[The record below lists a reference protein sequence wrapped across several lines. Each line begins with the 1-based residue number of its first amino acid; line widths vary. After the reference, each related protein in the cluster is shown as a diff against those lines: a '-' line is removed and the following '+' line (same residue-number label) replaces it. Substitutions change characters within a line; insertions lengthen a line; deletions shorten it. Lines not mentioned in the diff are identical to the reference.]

1 MTSTDSETNTNPQL
15 SEIPS
20 HPPIQNWEA
29 WISDLLPALAEA
41 ASLRIAQ
48 DLSLEYI
55 GTSPITSFEP
65 AGPGLLISL
74 SSAGLLNG
82 SIHLPFEADL
92 ACSLADAS
100 CYGQADQPD
109 QEQIQVLDEAR
120 AQAVEDLVAVS
131 AQTLVDSL
139 IQNQNIQ
146 FELAVSDREHL
157 PDPVQENQH
166 LPRFLSEPAW
176 QISADLI
183 LNQRVIGRALV
194 LLPLSLFQSEEIE
207 LEEDDNDGLNIKQ
220 EEMAALVADKQSG
233 EQETKAAN
241 EQETAQKEPAELDS
255 AEPAQEEA
263 PAEPEAET
271 SPAAEPAK
279 ETSKART
286 VNIHI
291 LQTTLLHA
299 SYQVEEELGGLLGE
313 SFELYDY
320 LSRIISKQDFLSQ
333 FQSRVIV
340 TNLAVSGDKYGTA
353 FSVMTLSDAITLGG
367 TLIMLPQDEI
377 SKKIKSGQ
385 LREDE
390 EDAFGEVINILTG
403 AYSHAFGEFFP
414 SKLRLKKDRMSNV
427 APTKVDIS
435 SLEPFPD
442 AEYFLASYQMRLGNQ
457 SLDQMHILIPPDL
470 VSMSMQDV
478 ENLKKNPSS
487 GTSGQAS
494 AKSPGTIHIQGQVG
508 GGGQPAIAVIS
519 EDSQQAQFFSS
530 SLEAEGVE
538 LIKLKVRDKM
548 RERLQS
554 YNVLG
559 AFLVLKKIDD
569 KSLASLI
576 KVRSMLK
583 GRCPLIIAGPE
594 WTKAKVLQAVRYG
607 VKDILTTPADPA
619 QVVEKTHKHML
630 GQAVQ

>member
-1 MTSTDSETNTNPQL
+1 MTSTDSETNTNSQA
-15 SEIPS
+15 SEIPG
-20 HPPIQNWEA
+20 HPPIPNWDA
-29 WISDLLPALAEA
+29 WISDLLPTLAEA
-41 ASLRIAQ
+41 ASIRIGQ

-55 GTSPITSFEP
+55 ETSPITSFEP

-82 SIHLPFEADL
+82 SIHLPFEAGL
-92 ACSLADAS
+92 ASSLANA

-109 QEQIQVLDEAR
+109 PEQAQVLDEAR

-139 IQNQNIQ
+139 TQNQNIQ
-146 FELAVSDREHL
+146 SELAVSDREHL
-157 PDPVQENQH
+157 PDPAQENQS
-166 LPRFLSEPAW
+166 LPRFLSGPAW
-176 QISADLI
+176 QISVDLA
-183 LNQRVIGRALV
+183 LNQSIIGRALV
-194 LLPLSLFQSEEIE
+194 LMPLSLFQSEEIE
-207 LEEDDNDGLNIKQ
+207 LEEDDNDRLNIEP
-220 EEMAALVADKQSG
+220 EEMAALVAQKQSG
-233 EQETKAAN
+233 AEEEKAAN
-241 EQETAQKEPAELDS
+241 EQESAQKEPSHQDP
-255 AEPAQEEA
+255 AEPAQEK
-263 PAEPEAET
+263 PQAEPQAET
-271 SPAAEPAK
+271 PSAAEPAK
-279 ETSKART
+279 ETKART

-299 SYQVEEELGGLLGE
+299 SYQVEEELGALLGE

-320 LSRIISKQDFLSQ
+320 LSRVVSKQNFLSQ
-333 FQSRVIV
+333 FQSRILV

-353 FSVMTLSDAITLGG
+353 FSVMTLAGAITLGG

-414 SKLRLKKDRMSNV
+414 NKLRLKKDRMSNV

-435 SLEPFPD
+435 SQEPFPD
-442 AEYFLASYQMRLGNQ
+442 GEYFLASYQMRLGNQ
-457 SLDQMHILIPPDL
+457 NLDQMHILIPPDL

-478 ENLKKNPSS
+478 ENLKKNPSRGATGQSS
-487 GTSGQAS
+487 GKG
-494 AKSPGTIHIQGQVG
+494 PGTIYIQGQEG

-519 EDSQQAQFFSS
+519 EDSQQAQFFSA

-538 LIKLKVRDKM
+538 LIKLKLRDKM
-548 RERLQS
+548 QERLQS

-594 WTKAKVLQAVRYG
+594 WTKATVFQAVRYG